1 MLGVLACATVALAP
15 MEGYLFDVHGQLAKV
30 APALLAVAWL
40 VIRVR
45 ERRAPI
51 AHPVH
56 AVLALFAVVL
66 LASAAVHAGGRFT
79 VDYTVRWL
87 PFLLLTVIIADIAA
101 RELPIKLLL
110 GAAAAGATVAA
121 GAALYAMFAEG
132 QPRASGPVED
142 PNDLAYFLVVAVPML
157 IAVLPSHRW
166 HATGP
171 TMFRSGRWTPTGP
184 PSLPTDQWTATSP
197 TLFPPSRWAVNG
209 PVFLPTL
216 LSRRWAAITVRV
228 VAVLAGATLVAGAMA
243 TLSRGGFLA
252 LTAAIAWL
260 LLRRVLPLRVFIG
273 ALAVVALIGVTALS
287 FAGPALDRALGEKSF
302 IAGSNV
308 NAREL
313 RWQAAAR
320 MLAENPVL
328 GVGPGGFRGDY
339 AAASHNAEVGE
350 QTPVAHNMYLE
361 VAAELGL
368 PGFVLFLCLLVLAA
382 VATERALRASRD
394 RRQMVAVQAALI
406 AVTVASTF
414 LSQQYYLPLWLLIG
428 IAVAAESR
436 VHERRGSADAG
447 APGDQ

>member
-15 MEGYLFDVHGQLAKV
+15 MEGYLFEVHGQLAKV
-30 APALLAVAWL
+30 APALLAVAWV

-45 ERRAPI
+45 ERRAPN

-101 RELPIKLLL
+101 RELPIRLLL
-110 GAAAAGATVAA
+110 GAAAAGATAAA
-121 GAALYAMFAEG
+121 GSALYAMFAEG

-157 IAVLPSHRW
+157 IAVLPARP
-166 HATGP
+166 P
-171 TMFRSGRWTPTGP
+171 TPPLSTTASVSRAAPTLGTMVPSGRW
-184 PSLPTDQWTATSP
+184 
-197 TLFPPSRWAVNG
+197 AVIG
-209 PVFLPTL
+209 
-216 LSRRWAAITVRV
+216 VRV

-252 LTAAIAWL
+252 LTAAVGWL
-260 LLRRVLPLRVFIG
+260 LLRRVLPLRVLAG
-273 ALAVVALIGVTALS
+273 ALAVVALIGALAMS
-287 FAGPALDRALGEKSF
+287 LAGPALAKALGEKSF

-308 NAREL
+308 DAREL

-328 GVGPGGFRGDY
+328 GVGPGGFRSDY

-368 PGFVLFLCLLVLAA
+368 PGFLLFIGLLVLAA

-394 RRQMVAVQAALI
+394 RRPMVAVQAALI
-406 AVTVASTF
+406 AVAVASTF

-428 IAVAAESR
+428 LAVAAESR
-436 VHERRGSADAG
+436 LHERRGSADAG